1 MQLKKEKMKKLTEN
15 EIDFNLTT
23 LKGWSY
29 NDNRIIKD
37 FSFKNFKEAFA
48 AMTKIGAV
56 AEELN
61 HHPDWYNSYNK
72 LNIKLRSHD
81 VDGLTMNDF
90 ELASRIEEI
99 IAESTKKR
107 PRMNS

>member
-1 MQLKKEKMKKLTEN
+1 MRRLTDN
-15 EIDFNLTT
+15 EVDFNLTT
-23 LKGWSY
+23 LKGWSL

-37 FSFKNFKEAFA
+37 FSFKNFKEAFDFMCDIA
-48 AMTKIGAV
+48 DV

-72 LNIKLRSHD
+72 LNIKLTSHD
-81 VDGLTMNDF
+81 VGGLTMNDF
-90 ELASRIEEI
+90 ELASRIEEV

-107 PRMNS
+107 PRIKS

>member
-1 MQLKKEKMKKLTEN
+1 MKRLTEN

-23 LKGWSY
+23 LKGWSL
-29 NDNRIIKD
+29 NDNRIVKD
-37 FSFKNFKEAFA
+37 FAFKNFKEAFEV
-48 AMTKIGAV
+48 MIKIGGV

-72 LNIKLRSHD
+72 LNIKLTTHD
-81 VDGLTMNDF
+81 AGGITMNDF

-99 IAESTKKR
+99 IAGYTKKR
-107 PRMNS
+107 PRIKA

>member
-1 MQLKKEKMKKLTEN
+1 MERLTDN

-29 NDNRIIKD
+29 NDCRIVKD

-48 AMTKIGAV
+48 AMTIIAEV
-56 AEELN
+56 AEVLN

-72 LNIKLRSHD
+72 LNVKLTSHE
-81 VDGLTMNDF
+81 VGGVTMNDF

-107 PRMNS
+107 PRINS

>member
-1 MQLKKEKMKKLTEN
+1 MERLTEN
-15 EIDFNLTT
+15 EIYFNLTT
-23 LKGWSY
+23 LKGWSF
-29 NDNRIIKD
+29 NDNRIVKD
-37 FSFKNFKEAFA
+37 FSFKNFTAAFA
-48 AMTKIGAV
+48 AMVKIGAV

-72 LNIKLRSHD
+72 LNVKLTSHD
-81 VDGLTMNDF
+81 VGGVTMNDF

-99 IAESTKKR
+99 IEMATQKR

>member
-1 MQLKKEKMKKLTEN
+1 MERLTDN

-29 NDNRIIKD
+29 NDCRIVKD

-48 AMTKIGAV
+48 AMTIIAEV
-56 AEELN
+56 AEVLN

-72 LNIKLRSHD
+72 LNVKLTSHE
-81 VDGLTMNDF
+81 VGGVTMNDF

-99 IAESTKKR
+99 IAESTRKR
-107 PRMNS
+107 PRINS